1 MYINL
6 QSLTQ
11 VSESEIRA
19 LNPNVSYP
27 VPFVEPEGY
36 AYVFPSP
43 QPEYDPVTQ
52 SAQLTAPEL
61 TGLGHWEQRWVV
73 AELYANQE
81 DKDAAIAANLAALR
95 TAKNTAIKAERDR
108 RKFNGVYVSNK
119 WIHTDADSRTQWIG
133 MVIMGA
139 SVPAIEWTTMD
150 NTSITTSQALA
161 NDVFQATA
169 TLDAT
174 LFAHAKSLIAS
185 VDASNDPASIDI
197 TVGWPDTFVL

>member
-43 QPEYDPVTQ
+43 LPVYDPVTQ
-52 SAQLTAPEL
+52 TVQLAAPEL

-73 AELYANQE
+73 VELYANQE

-95 TAKNTAIKAERDR
+95 TDKNTAIKAERDR

-119 WIHTDADSRTQWIG
+119 WIQSDTYSRTQWMA
-133 MVIMGA
+133 MVMMGA
-139 SVPAIEWTTMD
+139 NVPAIDWTTMD
-150 NTSITTSQALA
+150 NTSITTSQTLA
-161 NDVFQATA
+161 NEVFQATA

-174 LFAHAKSLIAS
+174 LFAYAKTLIAS
-185 VDASNDPASIDI
+185 VNASSDPASIDI
-197 TVGWPDTFVL
+197 TAGWPATYTA